1 MSITDWPAN
10 ERPRERLLSQ
20 GAHALSDAE
29 LLAIFLR
36 TGHAGSSAV
45 DVARRLLSRF
55 DGLRGLINCEPDEFL
70 AEPGLGPAKYA
81 QLQAIAELA
90 KRQLKSALARDT
102 CLNNPMAT
110 RDYLRAWLRDQPSEV
125 FAGIFLDSRH
135 RVIATEAM
143 FTGTIDRASIHPR
156 EVVRRSLQLNAA
168 ALILAHN
175 HPSGVAEPSA
185 ADRQITDQICQALAL
200 VDVRVLDHIV
210 VGDTQTCSFAER
222 GWIGTI

>member
-1 MSITDWPAN
+1 MSIADWPAD
-10 ERPRERLLSQ
+10 ERPRERLLLQ
-20 GAHALSDAE
+20 GAAALSDAE
-29 LLAIFLR
+29 LLAILLR
-36 TGHAGSSAV
+36 NGHTGNSAV
-45 DVARRLLSRF
+45 DVARQLLNRF
-55 DGLRGLINCEPDEFL
+55 DGLRGLLACEQAEFL
-70 AEPGLGPAKYA
+70 AEPGMGPAKYA
-81 QLQAIAELA
+81 QLQAVTELA
-90 KRQLKSALARDT
+90 KRHLKSTWARDT
-102 CLNNPMAT
+102 CLSNPIAT
-110 RDYLRAWLRDQPSEV
+110 QDYLRAWLRDQPREV

-185 ADRQITDQICQALAL
+185 ADRQITEQICQALAL

-210 VGDTQTCSFAER
+210 VGDGQTCSFAER
-222 GWIGTI
+222 GWIAMG